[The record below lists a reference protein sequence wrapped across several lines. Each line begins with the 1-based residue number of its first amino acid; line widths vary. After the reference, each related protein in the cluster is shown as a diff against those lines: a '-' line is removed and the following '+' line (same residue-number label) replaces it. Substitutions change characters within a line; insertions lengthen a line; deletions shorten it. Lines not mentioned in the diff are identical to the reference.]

1 MSEESRK
8 MECGQVDISEKDVLN
23 AMKAMQGYIDITPA
37 DFKEVYRVAFALAK
51 DRVLH
56 SLTAKEVMSAQVH
69 SVGVEMDL
77 IETASLLAEKGIS
90 GAPVVDREGKIVGV
104 VSEKDFL
111 AKMGAGKTGSF
122 MQVIAHCLKN
132 KGCVATPMLNR
143 GVRDI
148 MTTPAITATADTLV
162 STISALFREKNI
174 NRLPVIGKDQRPI
187 GIVTR
192 SDLVNSYCMLG

>member
-1 MSEESRK
+1 
-8 MECGQVDISEKDVLN
+8 
-23 AMKAMQGYIDITPA
+23 
-37 DFKEVYRVAFALAK
+37 
-51 DRVLH
+51 
-56 SLTAKEVMSAQVH
+56 
-69 SVGVEMDL
+69 MDL
-77 IETASLLAEKGIS
+77 VQTATLLAEKGIS
-90 GAPVVDREGKIVGV
+90 GAPVVDHEGKIVGV

-143 GVRDI
+143 KVHDI

-162 STISALFREKNI
+162 SAISALFREKNI

>member
-1 MSEESRK
+1 MTESVK
-8 MECGQVDISEKDVLN
+8 MECSQVDISEKDVVN

-37 DFKEVYRVAFALAK
+37 DFKEVYRVAYALAK
-51 DRVLH
+51 NRVLH
-56 SLTAKEVMSAQVH
+56 SLTAREVMSAQVH
-69 SVGVEMDL
+69 CIGAEMDL
-77 IETASLLAEKGIS
+77 VQTATLLAEKGIS
-90 GAPVVDREGKIVGV
+90 GAPVVDHEGKIVGV

-143 GVRDI
+143 KVHDI

-162 STISALFREKNI
+162 SAISALFREKNI